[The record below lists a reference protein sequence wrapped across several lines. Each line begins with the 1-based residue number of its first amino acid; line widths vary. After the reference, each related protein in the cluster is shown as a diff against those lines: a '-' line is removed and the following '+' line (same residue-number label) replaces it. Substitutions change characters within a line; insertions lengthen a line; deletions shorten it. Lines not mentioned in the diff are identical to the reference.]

1 MTAISCELCTID
13 IVNELPQKLLLCPSC
28 ALYPIFG
35 VVRVAGSARIHR
47 SHHRWGHASLPVP
60 SMETDEA
67 MSRLRTMGA
76 LPTVKAGLKI
86 KLADIGPETV
96 FCTSGAVTGSI
107 YMTIAYEMLIVAL
120 EYVPWGTFINESGCM
135 VPIKVH
141 HFHGRRRRYNRD
153 GATSCV
159 GQRH

>member
-1 MTAISCELCTID
+1 
-13 IVNELPQKLLLCPSC
+13 
-28 ALYPIFG
+28 
-35 VVRVAGSARIHR
+35 
-47 SHHRWGHASLPVP
+47 
-60 SMETDEA
+60 METDEA